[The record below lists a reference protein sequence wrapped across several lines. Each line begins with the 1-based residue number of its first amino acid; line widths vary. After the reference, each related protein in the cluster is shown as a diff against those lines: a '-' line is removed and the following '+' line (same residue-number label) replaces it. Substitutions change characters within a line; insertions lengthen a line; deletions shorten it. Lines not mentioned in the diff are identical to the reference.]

1 MFENFPEWWE
11 ALVTL
16 EKIYWGIAIPFTIF
30 FAIQLLVTFIGGDI
44 PEDGGADFDVET
56 DDGVPFQFFTL
67 KNLISFF
74 TIFGWAGVACLDS
87 GLSNTLSIIISL
99 AAGLTM
105 MFIMSSLF
113 YFLGK
118 ITESGTL
125 NLKNAIGGVG
135 EVYMN
140 IEGNR
145 GNIGKI
151 QIQVQGTLQTLE
163 AITDDPDDLRTG
175 AVVSVKEVVNNN
187 LLVVTKSKIS

>member
-87 GLSNTLSIIISL
+87 GLSNTLSIVISL
-99 AAGLTM
+99 AAGLLM
-105 MFIMSSLF
+105 MLIMSSLF

-140 IEGNR
+140 IEGKR

-151 QIQVQGTLQTLE
+151 QIQVQGTFQTLE
-163 AITDDPDDLRTG
+163 AITDDPDDLKTG
-175 AVVSVKEVVNNN
+175 AVVSVIEVVNNN
-187 LLVVTKSKIS
+187 ILVVTKNKLS